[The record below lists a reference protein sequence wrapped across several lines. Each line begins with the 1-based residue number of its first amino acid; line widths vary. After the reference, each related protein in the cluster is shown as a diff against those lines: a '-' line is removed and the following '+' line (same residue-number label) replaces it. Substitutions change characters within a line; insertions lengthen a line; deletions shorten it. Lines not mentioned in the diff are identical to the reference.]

1 MEVKKSPKAD
11 LEGKKTT
18 GLLIGYV
25 LILAVM
31 FVAFEWTD
39 RDKQVTTDTGI
50 VGPIFEEEM
59 IPITEQEE
67 KQPEQAPPPE
77 APKVEEVLQIADND
91 ANVQETDIASSEETG
106 QAVEIKYTPV
116 EVEEE
121 EPEEEEIFQVVE
133 EQASFPGG
141 YGECLKWLQKNMDYP
156 QIAQENGVQ
165 GQVVVRFVV
174 NKDGSIVDPV
184 VVRSVDPYLDKE
196 ALRVVKLMPKWN
208 PGKQR
213 GKAVRCM
220 FTLPVRFRLE

>member
-50 VGPIFEEEM
+50 VGPILEEEM

-141 YGECLKWLQKNMDYP
+141 YGECLKWLQKNMNYP
-156 QIAQENGVQ
+156 QIAQEKVVQ

-174 NKDGSIVDPV
+174 N
-184 VVRSVDPYLDKE
+184 
-196 ALRVVKLMPKWN
+196 
-208 PGKQR
+208 
-213 GKAVRCM
+213 
-220 FTLPVRFRLE
+220 

>member
-1 MEVKKSPKAD
+1 MEDNRK
-11 LEGKKTT
+11 
-18 GLLIGYV
+18 
-25 LILAVM
+25 
-31 FVAFEWTD
+31 
-39 RDKQVTTDTGI
+39 DT
-50 VGPIFEEEM
+50 PF
-59 IPITEQEE
+59 
-67 KQPEQAPPPE
+67 QPEDFLEEDPLLLDESVTSMPE
-77 APKVEEVLQIADND
+77 LTLDTDPVLDTRLRIPDESPEELPEPGLPEDEFPEFIL
-91 ANVQETDIASSEETG
+91 
-106 QAVEIKYTPV
+106 P
-116 EVEEE
+116 E

-141 YGECLKWLQKNMDYP
+141 YGECLKWLQKNLNYP

-220 FTLPVRFRLE
+220 FTLPVKFRLQ